1 MSAQPEHVPA
11 PDTVSSA
18 GEEHGPIFWI
28 LLVVGWIAIAIG
40 LFGVFDHPRQA
51 SVFNVFRLLVGLNI
65 VNDAIAIPALLLV
78 AWAVRRWAPAW
89 CLVPVQ
95 VWLIVGGIVTLY
107 AYPLVGSYGKARGNT
122 SQLPF
127 NYAHNLLIVLGCIT
141 VACGLLAYLSW
152 RKERTRR
159 APARGGRVEL
169 QGRSIP

>member
-1 MSAQPEHVPA
+1 VNGQPEQVTG
-11 PDTVSSA
+11 PDSVSPE

-28 LLVVGWIAIAIG
+28 FLVVGWIAIAIG
-40 LFGVFDHPRQA
+40 LFGVFDHPKQA
-51 SVFNVFRLLVGLNI
+51 SAFNVFRLLVGLNI

-78 AWAVRRWAPAW
+78 AWAVWRWAPEW

-107 AYPLVGSYGKARGNT
+107 AYPLVGSYGKARANS

-127 NYAHNLLIVLGCIT
+127 NYAHNLLIVLACVT
-141 VACGLLAYLSW
+141 VVCGLLAYRSW

-159 APARGGRVEL
+159 APVEDGG
-169 QGRSIP
+169 

>member
-1 MSAQPEHVPA
+1 MSGLPEQVTA
-11 PDTVSSA
+11 PDSVSSA
-18 GEEHGPIFWI
+18 GEKHGSTFWI

-51 SVFNVFRLLVGLNI
+51 SAFNVFRLLVGLNI
-65 VNDAIAIPALLLV
+65 VNDAIAIPVLLLV
-78 AWAVRRWAPAW
+78 AWAVRSRVPAW
-89 CLVPVQ
+89 GLVPVQ

-107 AYPLVGSYGKARGNT
+107 AYPLVGSYGKARANA

-141 VACGLLAYLSW
+141 VACGLLAFRSW

-159 APARGGRVEL
+159 APLEECG
-169 QGRSIP
+169 